1 MALLLAG
8 FSALLYGIADF
19 SGGFAAGR
27 SRLLPVLLVSQV
39 VGLATALAAVAALA
53 TLGHGLPTRA
63 DLAWSC
69 LAGLFGAMGLVML
82 WGGIAKSIVAIVSP
96 ASAVVG
102 AVIPVLFA
110 VLSGERP
117 SATALAG
124 CALCLPAILLLSWE
138 QDAGEHHRHGSVRS
152 ALVYGILAGLGFGI
166 FFVALSRAGARA
178 GLWPVVAAR
187 VASLLAFLIAWAAAR
202 EPFKLERNALA
213 PTLLAG
219 AADMGANIL
228 FLLAT
233 QCGMLSLVA
242 MITALFPAPTVILAR
257 IFLKQRIPPLR
268 FAGLVLALSGA
279 ALISV
284 R

>member
-1 MALLLAG
+1 MLAG

-27 SRLLPVLLVSQV
+27 SRLLSVLLLSQL
-39 VGLATALAAVAALA
+39 VGLATALSALA
-53 TLGHGLPTRA
+53 ILGHGAPTLR
-63 DLAWSC
+63 DLGWSF
-69 LAGLFGAMGLVML
+69 LAGLFGSMGMVML
-82 WGGIAKSIVAIVSP
+82 WGGIARSIVAIVSP

-102 AVIPVLFA
+102 AVIPILFA

-117 SATALAG
+117 SATALIG

-138 QDAGEHHRHGSVRS
+138 PAGADQRHGTVRS
-152 ALVYGILAGLGFGI
+152 ALAYGTLAGLGFGV
-166 FFVALSRAGARA
+166 FFIALSRTSPQAGM
-178 GLWPVVAAR
+178 WPIVAAR
-187 VASLLAFLIAWAAAR
+187 VASFAAFIIVWAVSR
-202 EPFKLERNALA
+202 QPFKLERKALA

-233 QCGMLSLVA
+233 QCGMLSLVS

-257 IFLKQRIPPLR
+257 IFLNQRIPPLR
-268 FAGLVLALSGA
+268 FAGLVLALSGVG
-279 ALISV
+279 LISL

>member
-1 MALLLAG
+1 MALILAG

-27 SRLLPVLLVSQV
+27 SRLLSVLLLSQL
-39 VGLATALAAVAALA
+39 VGLVTALAALA
-53 TLGHGLPTRA
+53 ILGHGLPTWH
-63 DLAWSC
+63 DLAWSF

-117 SATALAG
+117 SAIAFAG

-138 QDAGEHHRHGSVRS
+138 QDAGEHRHGSVRS
-152 ALVYGILAGLGFGI
+152 ALGYGVLAGLGFGV
-166 FFVALSRAGARA
+166 FFIALSRTSPRA
-178 GLWPVVAAR
+178 GLWPIVAAR
-187 VASLLAFLIAWAAAR
+187 VASFAAFILAWAASR
-202 EPFKLERNALA
+202 ETFKLERNALV

-242 MITALFPAPTVILAR
+242 IITSLFPAPTVVLAR
-257 IFLKQRIPPLR
+257 VFLKQRIPPLR
-268 FAGLVLALSGA
+268 FAGLVLALSGVC
-279 ALISV
+279 LISL